1 MKVLHIDIETYSST
15 DLATCGVYKYIEDP
29 DYAVLLFAFA
39 IDDDPV
45 QVVDLAH
52 GDRIPP
58 DVMAALCDPTVKKV
72 AHNANFE
79 RVGLTPMLRREGLIG
94 SNEYIDPA
102 GWRCTMVHAASL
114 GLPKSLAEAGSALGL
129 NEQKMGEG
137 KELIRRFCIP
147 QRPTKANGERTRILP
162 EDDPEAWEVFKA
174 YNRRDVEVERA
185 IYQRLSRYPMT
196 DSEWCLFELDQ
207 RINDRGIAID
217 LPLVEQA
224 ICMGEQIKAELNAEL
239 ANLTKLDNPNS
250 TTQMKKWLA
259 DHGVQTASLDKDA
272 IASLLAR
279 DLPPDVRKALT
290 LRQQAAKSSLAK
302 YEAMR
307 NAVCA
312 DGRIRGL
319 LQFYGAGTG
328 RWAGRIIQPQNLP
341 RPTMSVKDLD
351 YARRFVR
358 EGDYDAMRMLYP
370 DSLDT
375 LSQLIRTALVPADGH
390 RFIVSDFSAI
400 EARVLAYLTGET
412 WRLNAFRRGEDIY
425 CASASKMFGVPVVKH
440 GINGHLRSKGK
451 LAELGLGFGSGI
463 NGMIRMGALN
473 AGLSKDELES
483 IVRKWRAANP
493 HIVQFWYDLQNA
505 AIEAVKWQHPTA
517 VNGIGLEYRAD
528 VLWITLPSGRMLAYA
543 QPRVGVGDKG
553 FDRISYTRSQNG
565 KWSRTDTYG
574 GKLAENVTQAIA
586 RDVLAYALTSL
597 DTRGY
602 RVVCHVHDEV
612 IVEAPLDV
620 DENVINDIMALT
632 PDWAKGL
639 PLKAEGFSA
648 KYYRKD

>member
-1 MKVLHIDIETYSST
+1 MNMLHIDLETYSPV
-15 DLATCGVYKYIEDP
+15 DLKKCGVYKYAEDT
-29 DYAVLLFAFA
+29 DCSILLLGYA
-39 IDDDPV
+39 IDDEPV
-45 QVVDLAH
+45 QVVDLTH
-52 GDRIPP
+52 GDKIPP
-58 DVMAALCDPTVKKV
+58 EVLAALRDPTVTKV
-72 AHNANFE
+72 AHNAAFE
-79 RVGLTPMLRREGLIG
+79 RINLSCYLWTHGDLPEGEFL
-94 SNEYIDPA
+94 DPA
-102 GWRCTMVHAASL
+102 GWRCTMVWAAEL
-114 GLPKSLAEAGSALGL
+114 GLPKSLDAVGTALGL
-129 NEQKMGEG
+129 DQRKMTEG
-137 KELIRRFCIP
+137 KNLITRFCCP
-147 QRPTKANGERTRILP
+147 HKPTEKNGGHTRILP
-162 EDDPEAWEVFKA
+162 EDDPEAWEMFKA

-185 IYQRLSRYPMT
+185 IYRRFSKHPLFA
-196 DSEWCLFELDQ
+196 SEWALYELDQ
-207 RINDRGIAID
+207 RINDRGVRVD
-217 LPLVEQA
+217 MMLVDQA
-224 ICMGEQIKAELNAEL
+224 IYMSERIRAGLSAEL
-239 ANLTKLDNPNS
+239 ADLTGLDNANS
-250 TTQMKKWLA
+250 LVQMKKWLA

-312 DGRIRGL
+312 DGRIRGS

-341 RPTMSVKDLD
+341 RAKISNSDLD
-351 YARRFVR
+351 FARELVR
-358 EGDYDAMRMLYP
+358 NGDYDAVKILYGDVP
-370 DSLDT
+370 DV
-375 LSQLIRTALVPADGH
+375 LSQLIRTALVPANGH
-390 RFIVSDFSAI
+390 KFIVSDFSAI
-400 EARVLAYLTGET
+400 EARILAYLAGER
-412 WRLNAFRRGEDIY
+412 WRLDAFRHGEDIY

-451 LAELGLGFGSGI
+451 ISELSLGFGSGI

-493 HIVQFWYDLQNA
+493 HIVQFWYDLENA
-505 AIEAVKWQHPTA
+505 TVEAVKWHHPMA
-517 VNGIGLEYRAD
+517 VNGIGFEYRSSI
-528 VLWITLPSGRMLAYA
+528 LWVTLPSGRKLAYA

-553 FDRISYTRSQNG
+553 FDRISYMHPQSG
-565 KWSRTDTYG
+565 KWARTDTYG

-612 IVEAPLDV
+612 IIEAPLDV
-620 DENVINDIMALT
+620 DENVINTIMAVT
-632 PDWAKGL
+632 PGWAKGL
-639 PLKAEGFSA
+639 PLKAEGFEGY
-648 KYYRKD
+648 YYRKD